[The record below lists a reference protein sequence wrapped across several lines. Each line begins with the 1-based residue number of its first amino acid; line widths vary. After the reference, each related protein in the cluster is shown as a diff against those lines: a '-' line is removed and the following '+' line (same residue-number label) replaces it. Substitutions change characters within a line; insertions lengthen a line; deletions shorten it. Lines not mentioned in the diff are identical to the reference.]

1 MRLCWAQW
9 ASQSAG
15 CLGCEHRCPQVLGPG
30 PAGANRGTRRR
41 GPRNPGA
48 AVRTRGHR
56 PCLPLAGNCGQPAGD
71 GISGHSAGARQVFSA
86 LHLQRLDRL
95 KVYNEWPAGRVLE
108 AIHDWHGRREATT
121 ANSCAGR
128 GGAAAASPP
137 CRDDLTGSMEALARC
152 PGRRAHACTAVRG
165 GGNSTAG
172 SWASPSP
179 GSPRQ
184 L

>member
-1 MRLCWAQW
+1 MSTGLEPR
-9 ASQSAG
+9 
-15 CLGCEHRCPQVLGPG
+15 

-48 AVRTRGHR
+48 SVQTHSHR
-56 PCLPLAGNCGQPAGD
+56 PCLPLAGTCGQPAGD
-71 GISGHSAGARQVFSA
+71 RISGHSAGARQIFSA
-86 LHLQRLDRL
+86 LHLQRVEGL
-95 KVYNEWPAGRVLE
+95 KVYNEWPAGRVLD
-108 AIHDWHGRREATT
+108 AIHDWHGRHEATT

-137 CRDDLTGSMEALARC
+137 CRDDLTGSREALARC
-152 PGRRAHACTAVRG
+152 PGRCAHTCTAVRG

-179 GSPRQ
+179 GSPRK